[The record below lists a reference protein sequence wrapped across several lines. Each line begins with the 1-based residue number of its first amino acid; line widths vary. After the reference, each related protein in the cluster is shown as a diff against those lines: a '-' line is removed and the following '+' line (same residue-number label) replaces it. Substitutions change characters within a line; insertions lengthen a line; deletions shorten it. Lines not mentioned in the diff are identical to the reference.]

1 MNITT
6 YIFKKTGL
14 ASRNYHLK
22 VYSYPTTLDKN
33 TQKAVADINI
43 PEEGT
48 SVLRIVRNDK
58 IVNYIYA
65 INVFNNIFGF
75 IFIVNDVYL
84 AEVDFLVR
92 FCNDM
97 IATISAN
104 HQLLRW
110 RSTGELE
117 FTQPK
122 FDDCREEAEE
132 VLLRLA
138 EIRNVSVFD
147 KSISLPPLDYSS
159 ENTPVYVD
167 CRKDEEVP
175 PIEAK
180 NRQLTFVELLLP
192 KVNYPVAEVVR
203 SAFNSCVTLNGQYY
217 ELKQEYAKLNN
228 QKKRIKWV
236 IFLLCCLIMG
246 GILLFGIN
254 KHLNETQLNLT
265 CANDTIGQLTAKID
279 SILVINQSYYDDI
292 YALKMG
298 YERALS
304 EISKYPII
312 VTGMEVFYSRIGS
325 QGDYA
330 VGVPNS
336 GEAQSLFLKVNYT
349 NNTFEG
355 LDLYKF
361 PSVEN
366 LEAPADTV
374 TPLSVLEIRCR
385 YRKGMQYGYKI
396 KEYQFTE
403 AIYGRTGS
411 SNSFNTPNF
420 NMDFDTMPAGHY
432 IIELWNRKE
441 MWFLGYTEFTIY

>member
-14 ASRNYHLK
+14 ASRNYHVK

-43 PEEGT
+43 PEEGA
-48 SVLRIVRNDK
+48 SVLRVVRNDK

-75 IFIVNDVYL
+75 IFIVNDAYL
-84 AEVDFLVR
+84 AEVDSLVR
-92 FCNDM
+92 YCNDM

-110 RSTGELE
+110 GSTGELE

-122 FDDCREEAEE
+122 FNDCREEAEE

-147 KSISLPPLDYSS
+147 KSIALPPLDYSS
-159 ENTPVYVD
+159 ENTPVCID
-167 CRKDEEVP
+167 CREDTEVP
-175 PIEAK
+175 PIDAK

-192 KVNYPVAEVVR
+192 KANYPVAEVVR

-217 ELKQEYAKLNN
+217 ELKQEYAKLSN

-236 IFLLCCLIMG
+236 IFLLCCLMMG
-246 GILLFGIN
+246 GILLFGVN
-254 KHLNETQLNLT
+254 KHLNETQLDLS
-265 CANDTIGQLTAKID
+265 CANDTIGQLTARID
-279 SILVINQSYYDDI
+279 SILVINKSYRADI
-292 YALKMG
+292 DTLKIG
-298 YERALS
+298 YERALAQ
-304 EISKYPII
+304 ISKYPIK
-312 VTGMEVFYSRIGS
+312 VTGMEVFHTRIGG
-325 QGDYA
+325 QGDYT
-330 VGVPNS
+330 VGVPKS

-355 LDLYKF
+355 LDLYRF
-361 PSVEN
+361 PSVGNFE
-366 LEAPADTV
+366 EPADTV
-374 TPLSVLEIRCR
+374 TPLSVLEIRCC

-403 AIYGRTGS
+403 AIYGRPGS